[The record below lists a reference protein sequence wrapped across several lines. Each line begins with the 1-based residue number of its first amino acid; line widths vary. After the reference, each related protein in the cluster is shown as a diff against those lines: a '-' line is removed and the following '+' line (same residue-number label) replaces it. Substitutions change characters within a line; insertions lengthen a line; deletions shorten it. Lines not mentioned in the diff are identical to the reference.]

1 MTVETLAVQAITD
14 ERQRLYQRAI
24 TEREYLPIRGRWA
37 VSVRKD
43 KERKRQERRNK
54 NIKRSFIA

>member
-1 MTVETLAVQAITD
+1 MTLRVITD

-24 TEREYLPIRGRWA
+24 TEREYLPIRGKWA
-37 VSVRKD
+37 ISIRKD

-54 NIKRSFIA
+54 MLRRSIII

>member
-1 MTVETLAVQAITD
+1 MTILAGTD

-24 TEREYLPIRGRWA
+24 TEREYLPIRGKWA
-37 VSVRKD
+37 VSIRKD

-54 NIKRSFIA
+54 SIRRSIIV

>member
-1 MTVETLAVQAITD
+1 MVIQAGID
-14 ERQRLYQRAI
+14 ERERLYQRAI
-24 TEREYLPIRGRWA
+24 TEREYLPIRGKWA

-54 NIKRSFIA
+54 SIKRFIIA